1 MSTPPLAERM
11 RRLGTETAFAVSGEA
26 AQFAAAGHTVY
37 PFHLGDLD
45 LKTPQNIIDA
55 AYRAANEG
63 KTGYCPNA
71 GIPAL
76 RTALAEDLN
85 RSHGT
90 HYAMDNVA
98 IQPGGKP
105 TIGKLILATMNPDD
119 EVLYPNPG
127 FPIYESQIEFNG
139 GKAAPYGF
147 IAGEQNFEID
157 LARLKDSITPKTRM
171 LIYNNLQNPTGAESQ
186 DDEMEAIAELA
197 CRHDLVVLS
206 DDAYFD
212 IRYEGKTRSIASLPG
227 MEERTVVLY
236 TFSKKYAMTGWRIG
250 GAAGP
255 EEWIAA
261 IIRINVNDESCT
273 NHFVQ
278 YAAIEALTGDQSGH
292 RHILEVLHERR
303 DVIVDCLNDI
313 PGVHCYRPNTTFYV
327 YPDVTELMSNKGF
340 DDYEQFRR
348 AVMRATGVSFCAR
361 IHFGRPLP
369 GEDRRYI
376 RLAYSGISAEKIRE
390 GLARMKAWAEE

>member
-1 MSTPPLAERM
+1 
-11 RRLGTETAFAVSGEA
+11 
-26 AQFAAAGHTVY
+26 
-37 PFHLGDLD
+37 
-45 LKTPQNIIDA
+45 
-55 AYRAANEG
+55 
-63 KTGYCPNA
+63 
-71 GIPAL
+71 
-76 RTALAEDLN
+76 
-85 RSHGT
+85 
-90 HYAMDNVA
+90 
-98 IQPGGKP
+98 
-105 TIGKLILATMNPDD
+105 MNPGD

-139 GKAAPYGF
+139 GKAVPYGF
-147 IAGEQNFEID
+147 VAGEKNFEID
-157 LARLKDSITPKTRM
+157 LDRLKDSITPKTRM

-197 CRHDLVVLS
+197 CKHDLVVLS

-255 EEWIAA
+255 HQWIAA

-303 DVIVDCLNDI
+303 DAVVDCLNGI

-340 DDYEQFRR
+340 DDYEEFRR
-348 AVMRATGVSFCAR
+348 AVMHATGVSFCAR